1 MPNDILLH
9 TPRLTLGPLREQDQA
24 ALIALFRHD
33 GVKETYM
40 VPDPLDDALV
50 QRLFSRMMALSHDDT
65 RYVFGIFL
73 GDTLIGVL
81 NDTEINGDTIE
92 MGYALH
98 PDHWSCGYMSE
109 AFCAVID
116 YLHTRGFT
124 TVTAGAFAENAASL
138 RVMQKCGMVRLE
150 KTDEIE
156 YRGRVYT
163 CIYYAAEKPVDF
175 DCSD

>member
-1 MPNDILLH
+1 MPDTIIH

-40 VPDPLDDALV
+40 VPDPLDDATA
-50 QRLFSRMMALSHDDT
+50 QRLFARMMALSRDDT

-73 GDTLIGVL
+73 GDALIGVL
-81 NDTEINGDTIE
+81 NDTEISGDTIE

-98 PDHWSCGYMSE
+98 PDHWNRGYMSE
-109 AFCAVID
+109 AFSTVIN

-124 TVTAGAFAENAASL
+124 TVTAGAFEENVASL
-138 RVMQKCGMVRLE
+138 RVMQKCGMVRTE
-150 KTDEIE
+150 HTDQIE
-156 YRGRVYT
+156 YRGKMHT
-163 CIYYAAEKPVDF
+163 CIYYTTA
-175 DCSD
+175 